1 MEQENTT
8 QYFNKVPPHDA
19 EAEQA
24 VLSSMF
30 IDREAVSVAMEV
42 LKGDDFYRPDNRA
55 VFEAALELFAKG
67 EPIDIITVKNRLE
80 DKGIFE
86 QVGGLG

>member
-42 LKGDDFYRPDNRA
+42 LKGDDFYVRKRRAYRHNNR
-55 VFEAALELFAKG
+55 
-67 EPIDIITVKNRLE
+67 
-80 DKGIFE
+80 
-86 QVGGLG
+86 